1 VKEMMSAP
9 IFIFTA
15 LSLGKAD
22 MSLLSNSAVSSLR
35 GSTNKTSRMLGDG
48 NRTALQMMEMQSKAI
63 TNDDWWSSFLGG
75 PGGEAGDLKVC
86 PQGSFIA
93 QLDLHEG
100 NPETGNIG
108 LSKIGQVTCS
118 DGTQLPC
125 CDGVGRY
132 SDKQVSMK
140 IDKGFDHAKVMVNS
154 LVRGICFGEI
164 CAGTDGAGYSLKCP
178 PGYAFAGFQTFRGVL
193 VDSIRFMC
201 RGEFNCGKMYPLDS
215 NFCPKSNEFLPCG
228 QAPLNT
234 LCIGDGTCGSVT
246 NINNCDGRSIYLKV

>member
-1 VKEMMSAP
+1 VQAMMRSTIC
-9 IFIFTA
+9 IFA
-15 LSLGKAD
+15 VLSLGTAD
-22 MSLLSNSAVSSLR
+22 VSLLSNNAVSSLR
-35 GSTNKTSRMLGDG
+35 GSGNKTSRMLGDG
-48 NRTALQMMEMQSKAI
+48 NRTDLLIIGMQKKAV
-63 TNDDWWSSFLGG
+63 TNDDWWSNFLGG

-93 QLDLHEG
+93 QFDLHEG
-100 NPETGNIG
+100 NQETGNIG

-132 SDKQVSMK
+132 GDKPVSVQ
-140 IDKGFDHAKVMVNS
+140 IDKGFDHAKVMASN
-154 LVRGICFGEI
+154 LVKGMCFGEV
-164 CAGTDGAGYSLKCP
+164 CAGADGAGYSLKCP
-178 PGYAFAGFQTFRGVL
+178 PGYAIAGFQTFRGVL

-215 NFCPKSNEFLPCG
+215 NFCPKSNEFLRCG